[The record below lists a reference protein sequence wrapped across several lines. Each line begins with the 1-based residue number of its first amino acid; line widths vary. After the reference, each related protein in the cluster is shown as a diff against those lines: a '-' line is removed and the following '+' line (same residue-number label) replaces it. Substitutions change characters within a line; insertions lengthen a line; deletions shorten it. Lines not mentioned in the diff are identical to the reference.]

1 LAGARDEG
9 RWSLSVEDLSLSIL
23 DIAENSA
30 NAWASEIRITVI
42 EDKEKDLLELVIEDN
57 GTGMDEA
64 TARRASDPFF
74 TTRTTRRVGLGLA
87 LLKQAAQEA
96 NGEMRVESARG
107 KGTKVTARF
116 QASHIDR
123 RPLGDLGGTIKTLV
137 CGYPD
142 IEFICLYRKDG
153 MEKRFETKPLR
164 DQLPGG
170 RFASPEGLGIL
181 KQLESWMG

>member
-1 LAGARDEG
+1 M
-9 RWSLSVEDLSLSIL
+9 EDLSLSIL
-23 DIAENSA
+23 DIAENSV
-30 NAWASEIRITVI
+30 NAGASEIRITVL
-42 EDKEKDLLELVIEDN
+42 EDKEKDLLDLVIEDN

-87 LLKQAAQEA
+87 FLKQAAQEA

-142 IEFICLYRKDG
+142 IEFIFLYRKDG
-153 MEKRFETKPLR
+153 VEKRFETKPLR

-170 RFASPEGLGIL
+170 RFASPEGLRIL
-181 KQLESWMG
+181 KQLENWVG

>member
-1 LAGARDEG
+1 M
-9 RWSLSVEDLSLSIL
+9 EDLSLSIL

-30 NAWASEIRITVI
+30 NAGASEIRISVT
-42 EDKEKDLLELVIEDN
+42 EDKNKDLVELVIEDN
-57 GTGMDEA
+57 GKGMDEA
-64 TARRASDPFF
+64 TSQRASDPFF

-87 LLKQAAQEA
+87 FLKQAAQEA
-96 NGEMRVESARG
+96 HGEMKVESARG

-123 RPLGDLGGTIKTLV
+123 RPLGALGGTIKTLA

-153 MEKRFETKPLR
+153 VEKRFETMPWR

-170 RFASPEGLGIL
+170 RFGSPEGLRIL

>member
-1 LAGARDEG
+1 M
-9 RWSLSVEDLSLSIL
+9 EDLSLSIL

-42 EDKEKDLLELVIEDN
+42 EDKGKDLLEVVIEDN
-57 GTGMDEA
+57 GKGMDEA
-64 TARRASDPFF
+64 TVQRASDSFF

-87 LLKQAAQEA
+87 FLKQATQEA
-96 NGEMRVESARG
+96 NGEMKMESALG

-123 RPLGDLGGTIKTLV
+123 RPLGDLGGTIKTLA

-142 IEFICLYRKDG
+142 IEFVCHYRKDG
-153 MEKRFETKPLR
+153 VERRFETKPWR
-164 DQLPGG
+164 DKLPGG
-170 RFASPEGLGIL
+170 RFASPEGLKIL
-181 KQLESWMG
+181 KQLESWVG

>member
-1 LAGARDEG
+1 M
-9 RWSLSVEDLSLSIL
+9 EDLSLSIL

-30 NAWASEIRITVI
+30 NAGASEIRISVT
-42 EDKEKDLLELVIEDN
+42 EDKNRDLVELVIDDN

-64 TARRASDPFF
+64 TAQRASDPFF

-87 LLKQAAQEA
+87 FLKQAAQEA
-96 NGEMRVESARG
+96 DGEMKVESAPG
-107 KGTKVTARF
+107 KGTQVTARF

-123 RPLGDLGGTIKTLV
+123 RPLGALGGTIKTLV

-142 IEFICLYRKDG
+142 IEFICLYRKDSV
-153 MEKRFETKPLR
+153 EKRFETMPWR

-170 RFASPEGLGIL
+170 RFGSPEGLRIL

>member
-1 LAGARDEG
+1 M
-9 RWSLSVEDLSLSIL
+9 EDLSLSIL

-42 EDKEKDLLELVIEDN
+42 EDKAKDVLELVIEDD
-57 GTGMDEA
+57 GRGMDEA
-64 TARRASDPFF
+64 TAQRASDPFF

-87 LLKQAAQEA
+87 FLKQAVQEA
-96 NGEMRVESARG
+96 NGEMKVESARG

-123 RPLGDLGGTIKTLV
+123 RPLGDLGETIKTLA

-142 IEFICLYRKDG
+142 IEFVCLYRKDG
-153 MEKRFETKPLR
+153 VEKRFDTKPWR

-170 RFASPEGLGIL
+170 RFASPEGLKIL
-181 KQLESWMG
+181 KQLETWAG